1 MWGSALI
8 EDDFG
13 EVVSFTPVPYEEVKP
28 IKKQHRFAPNGDGWF
43 EATLGCNAET
53 LVKRLRKAR
62 RANKDNRDEID
73 NFIKDVRMIKSL
85 ETDMTINSLSWAD
98 GYEDIIKQLGLDD
111 RKLKSLRKFGES
123 RCVNLERACMLWD
136 NAEQTLKMLDEHED
150 VWGVEEQQAWAGA
163 MRDRSEARKMWSS
176 TLQPTDKLKKAE
188 QDFLQFAA
196 KELMEKG
203 PMKVTTIRSN
213 FSDAG
218 MLKKAQTDR
227 KLTTLMNMYGEDYDI
242 VKAPRRG
249 EYVIIA
255 SDGLVMKDVWS
266 YSAGFIDADGYIT
279 ITERGEPRA
288 GMIATGDRGKVHCED
303 LFKTLDCG
311 VLSVDNKVY
320 KDSQR
325 SQHRLQFY
333 SKADLRK
340 LLDGVSPHLKMK
352 STQAKAVLAY
362 LDEKD
367 KTRKE
372 ELKRLVRYENW
383 KDDRKKSR
391 ALLDG
396 WGIDVDAIGK
406 YREGL

>member
-1 MWGSALI
+1 MWGSAMI

-13 EVVSFTPVPYEEVKP
+13 EVYTHTTTPVEEVAP
-28 IKKQHRFAPNGDGWF
+28 IKKQHHFAPNGDGWF

-62 RANKDNRDEID
+62 RNNKDNRSEID
-73 NFIKDVRMIKSL
+73 NFINDVRMIKSL
-85 ETDMTINSLSWAD
+85 ETDMTIKSLSWSEP
-98 GYEDIIKQLGLDD
+98 YENTIKQLGLDD

-123 RCVNLERACMLWD
+123 RCVNLERACMMWD
-136 NAEQTLKMLDEHED
+136 KAEQTLKMLDEHED
-150 VWGVEEQQAWAGA
+150 VWGVEEQQAWASA
-163 MRDRSEARKMWSS
+163 MQDRSAARKMWSNA
-176 TLQPTDKLKKAE
+176 LHPTDKLTKAE
-188 QDFLQFAA
+188 KDFLEFASQQ
-196 KELMEKG
+196 LLEKG

-218 MLKKAQTDR
+218 MLRKSHTDR
-227 KLTTLMNMYGEDYDI
+227 KLTTLMNMYGEDMDI
-242 VKAPRRG
+242 VKGAKRG
-249 EYVIIA
+249 TYVRVS
-255 SDGLVMKDVWS
+255 SDGLVLKDVWS

-288 GMIATGDRGKVHCED
+288 GMIATGDRGKIHCED
-303 LFKTLDCG
+303 LYKTLECG
-311 VLSVDNKVY
+311 VLSTDNKVY

-340 LLDGVSPHLKMK
+340 LLHGVSPHLKMK
-352 STQAKAVLAY
+352 SVQARAVLAY

-367 KTRKE
+367 TTRKQ

-383 KDDRKKSR
+383 KDDKRKSN
-391 ALLDG
+391 ALLQE
-396 WGIDVDAIGK
+396 WGIDMDTIGK

>member
-28 IKKQHRFAPNGDGWF
+28 IKKQHHFAPNGDGWF
-43 EATLGCNAET
+43 ESSLGCNAET

-62 RANKDNRDEID
+62 RGNKDNRDEID
-73 NFIKDVRMIKSL
+73 SFIKDVRTIKSL
-85 ETDMTINSLSWAD
+85 ETDITIKSLSWSD
-98 GYEDIIKQLGLDD
+98 GYENIIKQLGLDD

-123 RCVNLERACMLWD
+123 RCVNLERACIMWD

-150 VWGVEEQQAWAGA
+150 VWGVEEQQAWAGS
-163 MRDRSEARKMWSS
+163 MRDRSEARKMWSA
-176 TLQPTDKLKKAE
+176 TLHPTDKLKKAE

-196 KELMEKG
+196 NQLMEKG
-203 PMKVTTIRSN
+203 PMKATTIRSN

-227 KLTTLMNMYGEDYDI
+227 KLTTLINMYGENYDI
-242 VKAPRRG
+242 VKGAVRNT
-249 EYVIIA
+249 YVVIS

-303 LFKTLDCG
+303 LFKTLECG
-311 VLSVDNKVY
+311 ILSTDNKVY
-320 KDSQR
+320 KDNQR

-340 LLDGVSPHLKMK
+340 LLGGVSPHLKMK
-352 STQAKAVLAY
+352 SIQAKAVLAY
-362 LDEKD
+362 IDEKD
-367 KTRKE
+367 KTRKQ

-383 KDDRKKSR
+383 KDDKKKSR

-396 WGIDVDAIGK
+396 WGIDMDTIGK

>member
-28 IKKQHRFAPNGDGWF
+28 IKKQHHFAPNGDGWF
-43 EATLGCNAET
+43 ESSLGCNAET

-62 RANKDNRDEID
+62 RGNKDNRDEID
-73 NFIKDVRMIKSL
+73 SFIKDVRTIKSL
-85 ETDMTINSLSWAD
+85 ETDITIKSLSWSD
-98 GYEDIIKQLGLDD
+98 GYENIIKQLGLDD

-123 RCVNLERACMLWD
+123 RCVNLERACIMWD

-150 VWGVEEQQAWAGA
+150 VWGVEEQQAWAGS
-163 MRDRSEARKMWSS
+163 MRDRSEARKMWSA
-176 TLQPTDKLKKAE
+176 TLHPTDKLKKAE

-196 KELMEKG
+196 NQLMEKG
-203 PMKVTTIRSN
+203 PMKATTIRSN

-227 KLTTLMNMYGEDYDI
+227 KLTTLINMYGESYDI
-242 VKAPRRG
+242 VKGAVRNT
-249 EYVIIA
+249 YVVIS

-303 LFKTLDCG
+303 LFKTLECG
-311 VLSVDNKVY
+311 ILSTDNKVY
-320 KDSQR
+320 KDNQR

-340 LLDGVSPHLKMK
+340 LLGGVSPHLKMK
-352 STQAKAVLAY
+352 SIQAKAVLAY
-362 LDEKD
+362 IDEKD
-367 KTRKE
+367 KTRKQ

-383 KDDRKKSR
+383 KDDKKKSR

-396 WGIDVDAIGK
+396 WGIDMDTIGK